1 LSFDLQKAQFF
12 SQIPACRGP
21 EVLALLIEVN
31 PIQEPELQRYPA
43 RVEKFCSNFII
54 RRLMGDITVPFVE
67 AAVERMFNA
76 DEVTSVVDLAKLKC
90 LKREIVSLFFTQRE
104 LL

>member
-1 LSFDLQKAQFF
+1 MAFDLQKAQ
-12 SQIPACRGP
+12 SLSEIPAFKGP

-43 RVEKFCSNFII
+43 RFKKFCSNFVI
-54 RRLMGDITVPFVE
+54 RKLLGDITVPFVE

-76 DEVTSVVDLAKLKC
+76 DEVTSVIDLAKLEC
-90 LKREIVSLFFTQRE
+90 LKRKIVSLFFTH
-104 LL
+104 